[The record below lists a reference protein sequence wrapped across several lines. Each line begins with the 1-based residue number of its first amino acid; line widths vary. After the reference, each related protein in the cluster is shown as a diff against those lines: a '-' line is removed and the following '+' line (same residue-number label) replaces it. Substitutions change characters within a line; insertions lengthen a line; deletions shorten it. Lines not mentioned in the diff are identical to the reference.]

1 MSASGYGSIHSTS
14 PRRVGC
20 GSSVGCVS
28 PSSLARAR
36 PERSMFKQPLVAPR
50 YSQVRID
57 DRPSNELSPRQAA
70 MERILGIVK
79 RAEHA
84 IAMQVQLVTMG
95 IDELAKGRLVSRL
108 GALDQV
114 W

>member
-1 MSASGYGSIHSTS
+1 MTDNLEDELLRLNQRLLESIL
-14 PRRVGC
+14 R
-20 GSSVGCVS
+20 
-28 PSSLARAR
+28 
-36 PERSMFKQPLVAPR
+36 
-50 YSQVRID
+50 
-57 DRPSNELSPRQAA
+57 
-70 MERILGIVK
+70 IVK